1 MNKVTVV
8 LIGAFITA
16 ILCGLIT
23 YFTDNESM
31 TPIYIGITVFV
42 ILVLINIINRKIDK

>member
-1 MNKVTVV
+1 MNKGIVV
-8 LIGAFITA
+8 LIGAVITA
-16 ILCGLIT
+16 IFCGLIT

-42 ILVLINIINRKIDK
+42 ILVLINIINKKFEK